1 MRKPFTPQDEP
12 RIRKH
17 FRGYAYLL
25 LVVSLVVLV
34 QPLALNWPMPP
45 SANSIIMA
53 MAMAMVMMLFLT
65 KNSLLFVHKRWLY
78 GLGLSAIIF

>member
-12 RIRKH
+12 HIRKH
-17 FRGYAYLL
+17 FRGYVYLL

-45 SANSIIMA
+45 SANSIIM
-53 MAMAMVMMLFLT
+53 VMMLFLT
-65 KNSLLFVHKRWLY
+65 RTSLLLVHKRWLY
-78 GLGLSAIIF
+78 GLGLSAIVF

>member
-53 MAMAMVMMLFLT
+53 MVMMLFLT